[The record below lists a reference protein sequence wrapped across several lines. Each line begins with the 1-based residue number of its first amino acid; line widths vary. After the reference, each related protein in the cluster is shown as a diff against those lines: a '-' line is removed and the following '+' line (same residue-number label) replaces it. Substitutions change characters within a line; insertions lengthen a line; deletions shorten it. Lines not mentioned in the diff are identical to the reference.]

1 MVIRVVVVEVTITM
15 LQRTSRSQLM
25 MNITTGEHALARL
38 TDYNK
43 HQMCSSE
50 WCVHSSSARR
60 RSRPRCKSEQLRRA
74 CSWDP
79 DPPLQ
84 RATHDRMHADADL
97 GTLDLEELLDILAR
111 HVTRNVLQLQLHL
124 NDSARTIQKS
134 YLPSTAP
141 LCERLA
147 CPPPLSADSRAPY
160 PSHDSSVRTPPPIGR
175 RPHNRRHHSNP
186 IERSQE
192 QFQALRHSVL

>member
-15 LQRTSRSQLM
+15 LQRASRSQLM
-25 MNITTGEHALARL
+25 MNITRGEDAPAPL
-38 TDYNK
+38 TDYSK

-50 WCVHSSSARR
+50 WCAHSSSARR
-60 RSRPRCKSEQLRRA
+60 RSHPRCKSEQLRRA

-84 RATHDRMHADADL
+84 HATRDRVHADANL
-97 GTLDLEELLDILAR
+97 GILDLEELLDILAR
-111 HVTRNVLQLQLHL
+111 HITWNVLQLQLHL
-124 NDSARTIQKS
+124 KYSARTVQKS

-141 LCERLA
+141 LCGRLA
-147 CPPPLSADSRAPY
+147 YPPPLSADSRAPY
-160 PSHDSSVRTPPPIGR
+160 LSHDSAMRTPPPIGR

-192 QFQALRHSVL
+192 QFQALRHSFL